1 MLLQCLLN
9 WLTVWV
15 LQICFSFVPFD
26 LIDITCAVFFLK
38 TLFTCQAKNHRDVG
52 TQNIVN
58 VCKKHDFL
66 QKKLGTI
73 SCKSIN
79 DAHQKWDVTLEKEG
93 HVCFWMFFTTFGNHL
108 SNYIYAMTLA
118 IYPCNFAAWSDHYF
132 RDTTLCSEVGKK
144 YQRKKGFSVSS
155 FCSVIYNTCLSLKWD
170 LKLRHS
176 QIYFCSI
183 IVTVNRI

>member
-108 SNYIYAMTLA
+108 SNYI
-118 IYPCNFAAWSDHYF
+118 CNDFSNISMQFCCLEWSLLPWYYTVF
-132 RDTTLCSEVGKK
+132 RSREEIPKE
-144 YQRKKGFSVSS
+144 KG
-155 FCSVIYNTCLSLKWD
+155 
-170 LKLRHS
+170 
-176 QIYFCSI
+176 
-183 IVTVNRI
+183 VT